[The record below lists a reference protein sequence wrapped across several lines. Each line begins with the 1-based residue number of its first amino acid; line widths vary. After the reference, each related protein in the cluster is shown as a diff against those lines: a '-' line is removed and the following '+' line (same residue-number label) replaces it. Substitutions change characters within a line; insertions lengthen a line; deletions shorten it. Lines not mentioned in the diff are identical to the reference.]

1 MSFHFQYSLDDSYI
15 AMYIMQYIAS
25 QMMSCDLLGCT
36 QSGSYLLMLRTNT
49 NTFPSAV
56 QAANTVEAKW
66 DQAMSHSP
74 LFKPYM
80 NMGSSEGEKTHQFLH
95 TSIYYPNILTSIY
108 TLYVH
113 HYLIKLP
120 IYMYI
125 YMYIYTYIHMY
136 IRT

>member
-25 QMMSCDLLGCT
+25 QMMSCDLLDCT
-36 QSGSYLLMLRTNT
+36 QSGSYLLILRTNT

-56 QAANTVEAKW
+56 QAANIVEAKW
-66 DQAMSHSP
+66 DQAMSHTP
-74 LFKPYM
+74 LFKSYM
-80 NMGSSEGEKTHQFLH
+80 NMGSSEGEKTHQFLY
-95 TSIYYPNILTSIY
+95 TIASIYYPNILTRIY

-125 YMYIYTYIHMY
+125 YTYIHMY